1 MKNIHWPSRPS
12 IFALLAISSI
22 GISACGGGVA
32 GNTYTGNGGIVKI
45 EFQSGGK
52 AYLSTGPVTTNCT
65 YSEKGGNVTLDC
77 EGEST
82 EFSVGDDGA
91 LNGPPGG
98 MLTRLTKAQ

>member
-1 MKNIHWPSRPS
+1 
-12 IFALLAISSI
+12 
-22 GISACGGGVA
+22 
-32 GNTYTGNGGIVKI
+32 
-45 EFQSGGK
+45 
-52 AYLSTGPVTTNCT
+52 
-65 YSEKGGNVTLDC
+65 LDC